1 MPSKD
6 WEETR
11 VTISRKELGE
21 IIATEMVS
29 VIKAADAVGDMELK
43 RFLKE
48 FILEYSAN
56 IASEIFKNAPDER
69 EA

>member
-29 VIKAADAVGDMELK
+29 VIKAADGVGDKELK
-43 RFLKE
+43 RFLRD

-56 IASEIFKNAPDER
+56 ITSEIFKNAPDER
-69 EA
+69 EV

>member
-21 IIATEMVS
+21 IIATEMAS
-29 VIKAADAVGDMELK
+29 VVKAADAVGDMELK
-43 RFLKE
+43 RFLIE

-69 EA
+69 EV

>member
-21 IIATEMVS
+21 IIAKEMVC
-29 VIKAADAVGDMELK
+29 IARAADAVGDAELK
-43 RFLKE
+43 SFLKALL
-48 FILEYSAN
+48 LEYSAN
-56 IASEIFKNAPDER
+56 IASEIFKDAPDER
-69 EA
+69 EV